1 MTEDSSFLHKEPCPA
16 CGSRDNLAR
25 YSDGHGHCF
34 GCGHYEHG
42 DGSTSPSTP
51 RRNTRMDNP
60 AQGEFRPLLKR
71 GITEETA
78 RKFGYQVGTDN
89 KGKACQIAPYHDE
102 DGTLVAQK
110 LRYPNKDF
118 SVTGNLKEAGLFAQ
132 HLWSPGGRRI
142 IVAEGEIDAMS
153 ISRLQG
159 NKWPVVSIPNG
170 AQGAKKALAK
180 QLEYLCSFEEVVL
193 AFDMDEPGREAAA
206 DCAPLFPPG
215 KARVAYLPGDF
226 KDANDMLLAQEGDK
240 LIQCLW
246 NAKPYRPDGIVKLSD
261 IKEEVL
267 RDPETGLPW
276 FIPRLTEI
284 TYGRR
289 WGEVY
294 GLGAGTGVGK
304 TDLFTQQIQFDVMEL
319 DQKVGLFFLEQKP
332 AETAKRVA
340 GKFAGKTFHIPDGSW
355 NKAELEE
362 IIDRLDADDRIS
374 FYDSFGTTDWEVIAN
389 AIRFMAHS
397 EGVRIFYLDH
407 LTAMAD
413 PEREKESLEIVM
425 KAMAM
430 LAQELDI
437 IIHFIRHL
445 TTPEGKPHE
454 EGGRVMIR
462 HFKGSRSIGFWS
474 FFMFGLERDQQHED
488 ERWRM
493 ITTLRVLKDRYTGR
507 ATGEVIYLGY
517 DRDTG
522 KLFETDPPPEDGG
535 FKDESGS
542 SADDPPF

>member
-1 MTEDSSFLHKEPCPA
+1 MTEESFFLRKEPCPA

-25 YSDGHGHCF
+25 YSDGHAHCF
-34 GCGHYEHG
+34 GCDHYEPG
-42 DGSTSPSTP
+42 DGSTSPSP
-51 RRNTRMDNP
+51 RKTNRMFNSLSGDY
-60 AQGEFRPLLKR
+60 GPLRAR
-71 GITEETA
+71 GLTEETC
-78 RKFGYQVGTDN
+78 RKFGYQT
-89 KGKACQIAPYHDE
+89 GKNNDGQGVQIAPYHDA
-102 DGTLVAQK
+102 DGNLVAQK
-110 LRYPNKDF
+110 LRTKDKAF
-118 SVTGNLKEAGLFAQ
+118 KCIGDMGEAVLFGQ
-132 HLWSPGGRRI
+132 HLWSGGGRRV
-142 IVAEGEIDAMS
+142 IVTEGEIDAMS
-153 ISRLQG
+153 VSQLQG

-170 AQGAKKALAK
+170 AQGAKKSLAK
-180 QLEYLCSFEEVVL
+180 HLEWLNTFEEIVL
-193 AFDMDEPGREAAA
+193 AFDMDEPGRDAAQA
-206 DCAPLFPPG
+206 CAKLFPPG
-215 KARVAYLPGDF
+215 KAKIAHLPGDY
-226 KDANDMLLAQEGDK
+226 KDPNEMLKAEDGDK

-261 IKEEVL
+261 IKAEVL
-267 RDPETGLPW
+267 RDPEQGLPW
-276 FIPRLTEI
+276 FIPSLTAI

-304 TDLFTQQIQFDVMEL
+304 TDFFTQQIQFDVMEL
-319 DQKVGLFFLEQKP
+319 NEKVGLFFLEQKP

-374 FYDSFGTTDWEVIAN
+374 FYDSFGTTDWEVIAG

-430 LAQELDI
+430 LAQELNV
-437 IIHFIRHL
+437 IIHFISHL

-488 ERWRM
+488 ERWRS
-493 ITTLRVLKDRYTGR
+493 ITTFRVLKDRYTGR

-517 DRDTG
+517 DRETG
-522 KLFETDPPPEDGG
+522 KLFETEPPPEDGG
-535 FKDESGS
+535 FGDATNE
-542 SADDPPF
+542 PPF